1 MWVGGGGGGQ
11 VVGGTTNRHLGINAV
26 ELSRVSGLTCCV
38 GSTEA
43 LLTELQQLRSQMHV
57 ASVNVGRMGDR
68 MSGSIKALQE
78 VQCVLDERTQTLTIV
93 QARLAESEKALETL
107 RNAMMLRDSTM
118 SDMDLE
124 LEALKDSGGGLAIS
138 NPAPQDHTRTQQP

>member
-1 MWVGGGGGGQ
+1 
-11 VVGGTTNRHLGINAV
+11 
-26 ELSRVSGLTCCV
+26 
-38 GSTEA
+38 
-43 LLTELQQLRSQMHV
+43 MHV

-124 LEALKDSGGGLAIS
+124 LEALKDSGAGVS
-138 NPAPQDHTRTQQP
+138 NVQPHAPRSHAHTQQP